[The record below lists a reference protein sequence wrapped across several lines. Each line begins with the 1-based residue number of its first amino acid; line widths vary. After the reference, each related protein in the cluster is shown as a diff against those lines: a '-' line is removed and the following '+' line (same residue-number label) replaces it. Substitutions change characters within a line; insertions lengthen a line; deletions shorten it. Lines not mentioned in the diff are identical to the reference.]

1 MKHKHKFLLLCIGLM
16 LCLGLYACEEPKV
29 LTADDLTSYA
39 WETTAAATST
49 AVETET
55 SVVEPSKPAQTS
67 VVSAEP
73 TTAPEN
79 TVAVDPTTAVA
90 QTSTVIIEE
99 PTTAPAEP
107 QEIIPTEEINTLIAE
122 ADILAKGYFYDEAIS
137 FLQASELKEEYFTE
151 KIAEYEAQKAALV
164 KYEGKAYHVFFHS
177 LIIDTDL
184 AFDNKGHSADGYN
197 MWMTTVSEF
206 KAMLPLFL
214 ENDFVLYDITWM
226 SEIVDGKVQAKDIY
240 LPEGKKPLII
250 SIDDVNYYDYM
261 KSDGFA
267 QRLDVD
273 ADGRVC
279 TIVKGNDGKEQIT
292 YDGDVMPI
300 LDSFVEEH
308 PEFSFRGAKGIVAL
322 TGYQGAFGYRITDPD
337 DYSKEVM
344 DGFKAKTVEVA
355 TALRESGWQIACHSY
370 THNQY
375 WNTKAITMKQ
385 IKYDISRWQSYIA
398 EYVGKTNIIITPFG
412 VSFSEDDERMQYLIS
427 EGFTIF
433 CPVAANMNTKF
444 YDGYMYQ
451 ERLNLDGLTMLRYP
465 ERISKYLFDP
475 ALVVDEARPPMEK

>member
-1 MKHKHKFLLLCIGLM
+1 MKHLHKILLFALIFMMC
-16 LCLGLYACEEPKV
+16 LCLCACEERRV
-29 LTADDLTSYA
+29 LTADDLTSFV
-39 WETTAAATST
+39 WETTTVAESVAPETEISKPEPSVPAQST
-49 AVETET
+49 AVEQKET
-55 SVVEPSKPAQTS
+55 TTVAENTTVIAEPSTA
-67 VVSAEP
+67 VEP
-73 TTAPEN
+73 TTAPE
-79 TVAVDPTTAVA
+79 P
-90 QTSTVIIEE
+90 
-99 PTTAPAEP
+99 P
-107 QEIIPTEEINTLIAE
+107 QETVPTEEINAAIAE

-137 FLQASELKEEYFTE
+137 FLQASELDPKYFAG

-177 LIIDTDL
+177 LIINTDL

-206 KAMLPLFL
+206 KAMLPLLL

-226 SEIVDGKVQAKDIY
+226 SEIVDGKVQARDIY

-250 SIDDVNYYDYM
+250 SIDDVNYYEYM
-261 KSDGFA
+261 KTDGFA

-273 ADGRVC
+273 EEGRVV
-279 TIVKGNDGKEQIT
+279 TVVKDKEGKEQFT

-300 LDSFVEEH
+300 LDAFVEEH

-322 TGYQGAFGYRITDPD
+322 TGYEGAFGYRITDPE
-337 DYSKEVM
+337 DYSEEVM
-344 DGFKAKTVEVA
+344 EGFKAKVVEVA

-385 IKYDISRWQSYIA
+385 IDYDISRWQKYIA

-412 VSFSEDDERMQYLIS
+412 VSFSEDDERMKYLNS
-427 EGFTIF
+427 QGFTIF
-433 CPVAANMNTKF
+433 CPVAANMNTKY

-451 ERLNLDGLTMLRYP
+451 ERLNLDGLTMLSYP

-475 ALVVDEARPPMEK
+475 ALVVDEARPPMK

>member
-1 MKHKHKFLLLCIGLM
+1 MSIKILRYFCCRTEGKNMKHKHKFLLLCIGLM

-177 LIIDTDL
+177 LIIDTDKIL
-184 AFDNKGHSADGYN
+184 HCVANTH
-197 MWMTTVSEF
+197 
-206 KAMLPLFL
+206 LFL
-214 ENDFVLYDITWM
+214 L
-226 SEIVDGKVQAKDIY
+226 
-240 LPEGKKPLII
+240 LLIFI
-250 SIDDVNYYDYM
+250 
-261 KSDGFA
+261 
-267 QRLDVD
+267 
-273 ADGRVC
+273 
-279 TIVKGNDGKEQIT
+279 
-292 YDGDVMPI
+292 
-300 LDSFVEEH
+300 
-308 PEFSFRGAKGIVAL
+308 
-322 TGYQGAFGYRITDPD
+322 
-337 DYSKEVM
+337 
-344 DGFKAKTVEVA
+344 
-355 TALRESGWQIACHSY
+355 
-370 THNQY
+370 
-375 WNTKAITMKQ
+375 
-385 IKYDISRWQSYIA
+385 
-398 EYVGKTNIIITPFG
+398 
-412 VSFSEDDERMQYLIS
+412 
-427 EGFTIF
+427 
-433 CPVAANMNTKF
+433 
-444 YDGYMYQ
+444 
-451 ERLNLDGLTMLRYP
+451 
-465 ERISKYLFDP
+465 
-475 ALVVDEARPPMEK
+475 